1 MAKSKRENRKTG
13 SETPEFL
20 SSEPTGVAERP
31 PQAMGRILEKRRIA
45 VLVADGFEQS
55 EFEVPVRR
63 LREAGAVVHVLAPD
77 AKRLPHIE
85 GESHGKTAAG
95 TRADKLLSEVR
106 PEDYDGLLI
115 PGGLKSPD
123 TMRQSQAHLDFV
135 KAFAASEKPVA
146 AICHGAWLL
155 ADADVL
161 EGRTVTSWPGIRRDV
176 ERAGATWVDKAVVTD
191 GTMVFSRK
199 PADAEQFADTFV
211 EKLATVPSN
220 R

>member
-1 MAKSKRENRKTG
+1 MAKAKRENRQIS

-20 SSEPTGVAERP
+20 SSEPAGVAERP
-31 PQAMGRILEKRRIA
+31 PQALGKSLEKQRIA

-85 GESHGKTAAG
+85 GESHGKPAAG

-135 KAFAASEKPVA
+135 KAFVASEKPIA

-155 ADADVL
+155 ADADAL
-161 EGRTVTSWPGIRRDV
+161 KGRSVTSWPAIRRDI
-176 ERAGATWVDKAVVTD
+176 ERAGATWLDQAVVTD
-191 GTMVFSRK
+191 GAMVFSRK
-199 PADAEQFADTFV
+199 PADAEQFAEAFIG
-211 EKLATVPSN
+211 KLAAVPAG
-220 R
+220 